1 MSNRQLLA
9 YFGHHRSAST
19 LMLKII
25 NEACDYAG
33 LRHAHF
39 HSPKMWGYKD
49 GFTLDKASRE
59 RRLDFVS
66 YISADLNYLGDLA
79 SFRAVHL
86 IRDPRDIAI
95 SAYFA
100 HRNSHPTEGWPEL
113 VQFRAVL
120 ERLHRDEGI
129 LENIKFTAQLPI
141 DGWNVNLFDTMK
153 EWNYKAD
160 NVMEVRFED
169 FVKDPYQFI
178 MEMFEFLGLIS
189 SSEPQNSVFLREVFQ
204 NWLPRWVIES
214 QPIRSIPPGV
224 LLTIIYRN
232 RFAKLAG
239 GRQRGEADEKSHYRK
254 GTPGDWR
261 NYFNE
266 QHKQYFKEHYNDLL
280 VRLGYENGY
289 DW

>member
-1 MSNRQLLA
+1 MSNRKLLA

-19 LMLKII
+19 LMLNII
-25 NEACDYAG
+25 KEVCNYAG

-79 SFRAVHL
+79 CFRGVHL
-86 IRDPRDIAI
+86 IRDPRDIVI

-100 HRNSHPTEGWPEL
+100 HRYSHPTHYWPEL
-113 VQFRAVL
+113 AQFRPVL
-120 ERLHRDEGI
+120 ESLPRDEGI
-129 LENIKFTAQLPI
+129 LENIKFTAQLPN

-153 EWNYKAD
+153 EWNYKAA
-160 NVMEVRFED
+160 NIMEVRFED
-169 FVKDPYQFI
+169 FVKDPYQSI
-178 MEMFEFLGLIS
+178 MEMFEFLGLIR
-189 SSEPQNSVFLREVFQ
+189 SSEPHHLISLRDVIQNR
-204 NWLPRWVIES
+204 LPRWF
-214 QPIRSIPPGV
+214 RAIPPWV
-224 LLTIIYRN
+224 LLTIVYRN
-232 RFAKLAG
+232 RFAKLAD
-239 GRQRGEADEKSHYRK
+239 GRKQGEADEKSHYRK

-280 VRLGYENGY
+280 VKLCYESGY